1 VIMQHKTDAE
11 FDLLAPGDVAVTLP
25 HTELAN
31 ELSSVILDHG
41 LDLISRPIAL
51 IKGKGYIATWVDMK
65 LGAEMIRDVL
75 CVINQDG
82 KIYTSEK
89 APECDDI
96 EDLNIPVDLPLIVE
110 SKKRLSGKGLKKYLD
125 GERPDPVNV
134 FERLRDY
141 FDHFMDFDLSFSPQP
156 QMNELSACYAMSTYL
171 TDAFPVIGYLWPNG
185 ETGSGK
191 THYLVTM
198 SEVAYLGQV
207 VLPSGT
213 FSSLRDLASYG
224 ATLCFDDAE
233 KIMDYKADPD
243 KQALLLAGNR
253 KGTTVPF
260 KELVK
265 DKKWQI
271 RNINVYCPRLFS
283 AIRLPSETLINRSI
297 IIPLVASGDNRKSNS
312 DPMDYE
318 SWPKNIDRRELVDD
332 LWMMAVAN
340 ISIIPKHDR
349 LVTDMSQINGRAFQ
363 PWRSIHTIAHWLT
376 ELGTEGLYDRMIKV
390 TADYR
395 NEGDLIVPDTKV
407 KLITETLRELYT
419 ENGGVGEIT
428 LASKEIC
435 KKLTSLARDND
446 LIDEDD
452 KNYLSPRSLGWKLKH
467 MRLKKPEK
475 RNERAREWILD
486 EGTLKR
492 LERPFNLTN
501 QTSETSGNVRTSGN
515 NDVSPENDV
524 NDVNDVLSEGDTYS
538 KSVEL

>member
-1 VIMQHKTDAE
+1 MQHKTDAE

-25 HTELAN
+25 HTGLAN

-65 LGAEMIRDVL
+65 LGTEMVSDVL
-75 CVINQDG
+75 CIIDHNG

-96 EDLNIPVDLPLIVE
+96 KDLDLPVDLPLVLE

-141 FDHFMDFDLSFSPQP
+141 FDHFMDFDLSFSPQS
-156 QMNELSACYAMSTYL
+156 QMSELSACYAISTYL

-191 THYLVTM
+191 THYLITM

-207 VLPSGT
+207 ILAGGT

-233 KIMDYKADPD
+233 KIMDNRIDPD
-243 KQALLLAGNR
+243 KQTLLLAGNR
-253 KGTTVPF
+253 KGITVPF
-260 KELVK
+260 KEQVGG
-265 DKKWQI
+265 KKWQI
-271 RNINVYCPRLFS
+271 RNIHVYCPRLFS
-283 AIRLPSETLINRSI
+283 AIRLPDEILINRSI

-318 SWPKNIDRRELVDD
+318 TWPKNIDRADLVDD
-332 LWMMAVAN
+332 LWMMALAN
-340 ISIIPKHDR
+340 ISTIPKHDR
-349 LVTDMSQINGRAFQ
+349 LVTSMSQINGRAFQ

-376 ELGTEGLYDRMIKV
+376 ELGAEGLYGRMLKV
-390 TADYR
+390 TTDYR
-395 NEGDLIVPDTKV
+395 AEGDLIVPDTKV
-407 KLITETLRELYT
+407 KLITEALRKLYK
-419 ENGGVGEIT
+419 ENGEIGEII
-428 LASKEIC
+428 LVSKEIC
-435 KKLTSLARDND
+435 NTLTLLAREND

-452 KNYLSPRSLGWKLKH
+452 NHYLSPRSLGWKLRH

-475 RNERAREWILD
+475 RSGKARAWIID
-486 EGTLKR
+486 EGTLQR

-501 QTSETSGNVRTSGN
+501 QTSQTSQNVKTSQN

-524 NDVNDVLSEGDTYS
+524 NDVNDVLSEGDS
-538 KSVEL
+538 SNCIEVDL